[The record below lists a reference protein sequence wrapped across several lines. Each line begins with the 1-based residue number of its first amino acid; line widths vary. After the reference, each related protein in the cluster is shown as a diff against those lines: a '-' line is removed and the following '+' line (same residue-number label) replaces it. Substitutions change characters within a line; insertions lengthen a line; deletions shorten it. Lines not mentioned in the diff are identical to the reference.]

1 MGNFNRAA
9 KAALVALLLF
19 SSAAQAQTRP
29 ARVGWLMLQSSGMYS
44 ELTTRGFVKGLR
56 EAGYVEGKNLEFV
69 SRSANGDLRKLRA
82 LAREIA
88 AKKVDVFFAP
98 AKPMADAAWH
108 ASRRI
113 PTVIATVTDPIT
125 VDYAVSLARP
135 GKHITGVTTAN
146 AELIGKRM
154 QLLTELI
161 PGIKRVGTFID
172 EGLLASCEEEMD
184 LMDKSAAT
192 LGLTLV
198 RIPVDAG
205 KIDLEAGLKRAQD
218 ARVQAVITA
227 PMTSNQD
234 ITDKLALLSIKYGL
248 PFMHD
253 VPQLAGD
260 AIAVYGPDFEDI
272 YRRAG
277 HYVARILK
285 GEKPAEMAIEE
296 PREFKLIVNAR
307 VARQLGIVVPQAMLV
322 RADQVIE

>member
-1 MGNFNRAA
+1 MGNFMKAA

-19 SSAAQAQTRP
+19 GSAAQAQTRP

-44 ELTTRGFVKGLR
+44 ELTTRGLVKGLR
-56 EAGYVEGKNLEFV
+56 EAGYIEGKNLEFV
-69 SRSANGDLRKLRA
+69 SRSADGDLRKLRA
-82 LAREIA
+82 LAREIVA
-88 AKKVDVFFAP
+88 EKVDVLFAP
-98 AKPMADAAWH
+98 AKPMADAAWY

-113 PTVIATVTDPIT
+113 PTVIATVTDPIA

-161 PGIKRVGTFID
+161 PGIKRLGTFID
-172 EGLLASCEEEMD
+172 EGLLASCEEELV
-184 LMDKSAAT
+184 LMDKAAAT
-192 LGLTLV
+192 LGLILV

-205 KIDLEAGLKRAQD
+205 KNDLEAGLKRAQD
-218 ARVQAVITA
+218 ARVQALITA

-234 ITDKLALLSIKYGL
+234 ITDKLALLSINYGI

-253 VPQLAGD
+253 VPQLVGN

-307 VARQLGIVVPQAMLV
+307 AARQLGIVVPQAMLV
-322 RADQVIE
+322 RADQVIQ